1 MSLPLLERVKTFLTD
16 ESLLT
21 GYDVKFFTWTDADVS
36 GSGNFICLQMAG
48 TSGLRDEIVQ
58 RPDVRVIVVGAPSK
72 TREADAKAKEIFDA
86 FAGIETTLGVIK
98 FEPIGVVGGAYE
110 LQNKRWAFEII
121 VRCFVED
128 Y

>member
-72 TREADAKAKEIFDA
+72 TRETDAKAKEIFDA

>member
-1 MSLPLLERVKTFLTD
+1 MSLVLLERVRNFLD
-16 ESLLT
+16 AQSLTT
-21 GYDVKFFTWTDADVS
+21 GYTVKFFTWTDADVA
-36 GSGNFICLQMAG
+36 GTGNFICLQMAG

-58 RPDVRVIVVGAPSK
+58 SPDVRVVVVGAPTK
-72 TREADAKAKEIFDA
+72 TREVDAKAKAIYDA
-86 FAGIETTLGVIK
+86 FAGLESIAGVIK